1 MSSERR
7 RVLVV
12 EDSDA
17 MRQMIAAAVRSRP
30 HADAVECTSGLE
42 ALKVI
47 PQYRFDLILTDINMP
62 DINGLEL
69 IQFLR
74 SNRETADIPLIII
87 SSEGSPRDRQKGL
100 ALGANE
106 YLTKPFALDR
116 LQELLARYLPG

>member
-1 MSSERR
+1 MTLPRKQI
-7 RVLVV
+7 LVV

-17 MRQMIAAAVRSRP
+17 MRSMISSVVQDFGD
-30 HADAVECTSGLE
+30 ADVIECASGLE

-47 PQYRFDLILTDINMP
+47 PQHKFDLILTDINMP

-74 SNRETADIPLIII
+74 SNRDYSAIPLIII
-87 SSEGSPRDRQKGL
+87 STEGSPRDRQKGL

-106 YLTKPFALDR
+106 YLVKPFAPER
-116 LQELLARYLPG
+116 LKELVDKYLAS